1 MNLRNVEVFV
11 QVAEHGNFTAAAR
24 ALALSPSVISRRIH
38 ELEQSLGATLFFK
51 STRKMS
57 LTDAGEAFYK
67 SCTRALADLH
77 DGESLVNN
85 LYGKP
90 SGTLRVSSVWGFAET
105 VIVPLIPKFLT
116 LYPDLRLKFMMTAM
130 PINLIETGTD
140 IVIRNGRVMDE
151 SSYEHCD
158 IAPVQHLICASPEFF
173 KKHGT
178 PAEPKDIS
186 RFNCITHT
194 LYASKEWWF
203 KGTPKDYCLSVRGS
217 LEINNSEA
225 LRVAAVSGLGIARLP
240 IYVAAKDIAA
250 GRLQAIFK
258 EITVSRET
266 MQAFYARSEYVPT
279 KIPAFLDF
287 LKQEIEA
294 RKSEFSMAG

>member
-11 QVAEHGNFTAAAR
+11 QVAEKGNFTLAGR
-24 ALALSPSVISRRIH
+24 ALALSPSVISRRIQ

-77 DGESLVNN
+77 EGESIVNN
-85 LYGKP
+85 LYGTP

-105 VIVPLIPKFLT
+105 VVMPLIPSFLKQ
-116 LYPDLRLKFMMTAM
+116 YPELRLKFTMTAL
-130 PINLIETGTD
+130 PINLIESGMD
-140 IVIRNGRVMDE
+140 IVIRNGSVMDE

-158 IAPVQHLICASPEFF
+158 LAPVQHLICAAPEYF

-178 PAEPKDIS
+178 PNEPKDIA
-186 RFNCITHT
+186 RFNCLTHT

-203 KGTPKDYCLSVRGS
+203 KGTPKDYCLPVQGS
-217 LEINNSEA
+217 LEVNNSEA
-225 LRVAAVSGLGIARLP
+225 LRIAALSGLGIARLP

-250 GRLQAIFK
+250 GRLQVIFK
-258 EITVSRET
+258 EITLSRET
-266 MQAFYARSEYVPT
+266 MQAFYARSDYLPT

-287 LKQEIEA
+287 LKQEIA
-294 RKSEFSMAG
+294 KQNVGSAAGY